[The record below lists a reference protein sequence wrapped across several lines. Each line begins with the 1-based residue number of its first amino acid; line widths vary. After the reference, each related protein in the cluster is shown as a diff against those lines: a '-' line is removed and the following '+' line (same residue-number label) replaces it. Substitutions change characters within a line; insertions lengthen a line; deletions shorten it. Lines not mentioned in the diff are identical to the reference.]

1 MAAIVSD
8 NVYLGKMAAID
19 SDNVYLGKMAAISEA
34 ARRA

>member
-34 ARRA
+34 AHRA